1 MLNLVE
7 KCSINYEDLRNSYQ
21 IDKKMPFNSSRKR
34 MGTVIV
40 INGRKRLVEKGA
52 SEFLLDCCTKM
63 HLLNGEIVPM
73 NDQRRTNV
81 LEAIEGLFIIYID
94 KISLIKKI
102 WPRMP

>member
-34 MGTVIV
+34 MGTVIF
-40 INGRKRLVEKGA
+40 INGGKRLVEKGA
-52 SEFLLDCCTKM
+52 SELLLDCCTKI

-81 LEAIEGLFIIYID
+81 IEAIEGLLMICFG
-94 KISLIKKI
+94 KISLLKKI
-102 WPRMP
+102 WPRTP